1 LLLHSFFFFFFFYS
15 SIHRCLGNLV
25 SSILCTSGVFI
36 LFADHLL
43 ILRLG
48 LVVSVERGGGGGG
61 GGGAAAAE
69 ERGGRMPTDFMV
81 EQPKGNRGK
90 RLTILSIDGGGVRGL
105 IPATILAELEGKL
118 QV

>member
-1 LLLHSFFFFFFFYS
+1 MDIWSRRFFAL
-15 SIHRCLGNLV
+15 R
-25 SSILCTSGVFI
+25 VFI

-48 LVVSVERGGGGGG
+48 LVVSVERGGG
-61 GGGAAAAE
+61 AAAA